1 MANLHDL
8 MAHYHK
14 RMAHYHKHMA
24 HYHNQVVS
32 YNEGTAHNPTLCRSV
47 RVQVCIGM

>member
-8 MAHYHK
+8 
-14 RMAHYHKHMA
+14 MAHYHKHMA

-32 YNEGTAHNPTLCRSV
+32 YNEGTTHSPTPVQS
-47 RVQVCIGM
+47 QVCQDVREQVVPSL